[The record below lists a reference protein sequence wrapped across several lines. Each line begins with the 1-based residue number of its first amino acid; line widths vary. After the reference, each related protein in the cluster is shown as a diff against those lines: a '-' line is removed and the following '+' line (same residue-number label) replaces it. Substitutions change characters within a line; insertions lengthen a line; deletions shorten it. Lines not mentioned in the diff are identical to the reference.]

1 MRRLALSVCL
11 ILAAS
16 TAVPAGAR
24 IVGRPD
30 YGPVQRSNPFIG
42 DSRLPPRGVGREAHK
57 IGERVRRARDNG
69 LISRREARQLR
80 REARA
85 IERMAARYG
94 ADGLSPAE
102 RSELELRAQA
112 LSAAAGRAR

>member
-1 MRRLALSVCL
+1 MRRLALTACL
-11 ILAAS
+11 LLSIPI
-16 TAVPAGAR
+16 AVPAGAQ
-24 IVGRPD
+24 IVGRHD
-30 YGPVQRSNPFIG
+30 HGPVTRSNPFIG

-57 IGERVRRARDNG
+57 INERVRRARDNG
-69 LISRREARQLR
+69 LISRQDARRLR

-94 ADGLSPAE
+94 ADGLSQAE

-112 LSAAAGRAR
+112 LSAAVGRPR